1 MKQINSS
8 DPGHSP
14 TNAPFFITKKT
25 RKGGGGPPPRK
36 PPLTGEVGERQRCPE
51 GLRHL
56 TAAPYLDASRML
68 SARISPSS
76 VIMEPFLSG

>member
-1 MKQINSS
+1 MDGLLREGSG
-8 DPGHSP
+8 PGIPGPYGVAVQQALH
-14 TNAPFFITKKT
+14 F
-25 RKGGGGPPPRK
+25 RKRARRLRG
-36 PPLTGEVGERQRCPE
+36 VGERQRCPE